1 MAVNGIQNQCG
12 SLLSLTPDSKAHSS
26 KVASQP
32 GTHVQPTDR
41 PIHPIVDGRLAARSE
56 SLLPHSTLCLATR
69 RRLFYLFVTST
80 IAYLTWRATCTLNPD
95 HPGFSLLFLICEI
108 AFALFGTYFF
118 ACVSHAQEV
127 EEPPSPTGQETVDVF
142 ITTYNEDVSLVRMT
156 ARAARDLNRPHKT
169 WICDDGRRPEMEELA
184 RELGVGY
191 VTREDNS
198 HYKAGNINHALSRT
212 KGQYVLILDADHVPR
227 QDMLDQLLG
236 YFRDA
241 NVAFV
246 QTPQIFYN
254 VDSFQHVP
262 MGWRRK
268 TVWHE
273 SSVFHHL
280 IQPGLNRW
288 NAAFFIGSGAIHR
301 RQALEQIGGIATGTI
316 TEDVL
321 TSMRLHARGYRS
333 IYVNKPLGFLLAP
346 ETPLAFAA
354 QRLRWAQGGLQI
366 LRTEC
371 PLLRRGL
378 SWQQRLGYFQSLA
391 VYFMY
396 PLHLLFYVTPALY
409 LVGGMSPLSFSS
421 PVFFGVLAAY
431 WLTNLCIYKAL
442 TGPLGSMFFSECYRI
457 LLTPICIS
465 AIGAFLRPKHRP
477 FRVTPKGTHQGLP
490 PFILVIPT
498 LMLWAIQ
505 ALALAAG
512 LAMAANAPDDE
523 LMPVVLA
530 IGFAALFFVVNG
542 LALIHMFDRRSVKE
556 PFAFPVDITG
566 RIETLDTRVRDE
578 ARLRRISHEFAYVS
592 VRTASFLPGDKARL
606 HISLMGQDRFI
617 QTEVT
622 DAHPMRRSSTRDVL
636 LRLRFLN
643 VGPRDHEALDR
654 LMFNVVLPE
663 FFLRQARP
671 KPEKTESDHFES
683 EMITS
688 AGAVKR
694 MLRLRPGI
702 LAPVTGWQWL
712 RMAGVFGLIPLITA
726 ARFGMSVILPPATAT
741 HYPPV
746 ALASE
751 RFLEEF
757 EQVENRFGDVSH
769 GWANGGFFNNGWRAD
784 HVRTKAGVMT
794 LKLDADGC
802 PAACSGKPFAS
813 GEYRSRHFTGYGRV
827 EARMKAARSV
837 GVVTSVFT
845 YTGPSDG
852 NPWDEIDI
860 EVLGRDTTMLQTN
873 YITDGQGGHETTIQL
888 GFDAAED
895 FHDYAFEWSP
905 HAIHWYVDGKR
916 VHSEH
921 GVRGPLPSHPG
932 RISANLWPGK
942 EVRHWLG
949 DFQLGRNPIEA
960 QYESIGW
967 IPQRSLHR
975 GSRSRSI

>member
-1 MAVNGIQNQCG
+1 MTVNGIQDQCR
-12 SLLSLTPDSKAHSS
+12 SPLSLAHDSKARTS
-26 KVASQP
+26 KVASQR
-32 GTHVQPTDR
+32 TDW
-41 PIHPIVDGRLAARSE
+41 PIPPIVDGLLVARSE
-56 SLLPHSTLCLATR
+56 NLLPHGALDLGTR
-69 RRLFYLFVTST
+69 RRLFFLFLTST
-80 IAYLTWRATCTLNPD
+80 FAYLIWRATFTLNPD
-95 HPGFSLLFLICEI
+95 HPGFSVLFLLCEM
-108 AFALFGTYFF
+108 AFALFGTYFY
-118 ACVSHAQEV
+118 ACVAHAQEGG
-127 EEPPSPTGQETVDVF
+127 EPPDPTGHETVDVF

-156 ARAARDLNRPHKT
+156 ARAARDLDRPHKT
-169 WICDDGRRPEMEELA
+169 WICDDGRRPEMERLA

-191 VTREDNS
+191 VTRHDNL
-198 HYKAGNINHALSRT
+198 HYKAGNINHALSLT
-212 KGQYVLILDADHVPR
+212 KGEYVLILDADHVPR
-227 QDMLDQLLG
+227 HDLLEQLLG
-236 YFRDA
+236 YFRDS

-262 MGWRRK
+262 IAGRRK

-273 SSVFHHL
+273 ASVFHHL

-288 NAAFFIGSGAIHR
+288 NASFFIGSGAIHR
-301 RQALEQIGGIATGTI
+301 REALTQIGGIATGSI

-333 IYVNKPLGFLLAP
+333 VYVNKPLGFLLAP

-371 PLLRRGL
+371 PLLKRGL
-378 SWQQRLGYFQSLA
+378 SWQQKLGYFQSLA

-421 PVFFGVLAAY
+421 PGFFGVLAAY
-431 WLTNLCIYKAL
+431 WLTNLYIYKAL

-457 LLTPICIS
+457 LLTPICIA
-465 AIGAFLRPKHRP
+465 AIAAFLRPKHRP
-477 FRVTPKGTHQGLP
+477 FRVTPKGSHQGLP
-490 PFILVIPT
+490 PLILVIPT
-498 LMLWAIQ
+498 VLLWGIQ

-512 LAMAANAPDDE
+512 FTMAANAPDGE
-523 LMPVVLA
+523 LMPVLLA
-530 IGFAALFFVVNG
+530 VGFAAFFFLVNG
-542 LALIHMFDRRSVKE
+542 LSLIHMFDRRSVKE

-566 RIETLDTRVRDE
+566 RIETLDACVRDE

-606 HISLMGQDRFI
+606 HISLMDQGRFI

-622 DAHPMRRSSTRDVL
+622 DAHPMRGASTRDVL

-643 VGPRDHEALDR
+643 IGQPDHDALDR

-663 FFLRQARP
+663 FFIRQTQP
-671 KPEKTESDHFES
+671 KPKRMDSYPSKSD
-683 EMITS
+683 MIVS

-694 MLRLRPGI
+694 MLRLRPAI

-726 ARFGMSVILPPATAT
+726 ARLGTNAILPPISAT
-741 HYPPV
+741 HNPPV
-746 ALASE
+746 GLASE

-769 GWANGGFFNNGWRAD
+769 GWANGGYFNNGWRAD
-784 HVRTKAGVMT
+784 HVRIKAGVMT
-794 LKLDADGC
+794 LKLDADAC
-802 PAACSGKPFAS
+802 PSACSGKPFAS
-813 GEYRSRHFTGYGRV
+813 GEYRSLRLTGHGRV
-827 EARMKAARSV
+827 EARMKAARGV
-837 GVVTSVFT
+837 GVVTSIFT

-888 GFDAAED
+888 GFDAGED

-905 HAIHWYVDGKR
+905 NAIHWYVDGKR

-932 RISANLWPGK
+932 RVIANLWPGK
-942 EVRHWLG
+942 QVTHWLG
-949 DFQLGRNPIEA
+949 DFQVGRSPIEA

-967 IPQRSLHR
+967 TPQRSLHS
-975 GSRSRSI
+975 GSRSR